1 MDTKTIN
8 EAALAYHAQL
18 PAGKLGI
25 HATKPVE
32 TQYDLSLAYSP
43 GVAAPCLEI
52 AADKS
57 KVYDYTAKGNLVAI
71 ISNGT
76 AVLGLGNIGPEAS
89 KPVMEGKA
97 ILLKKFAG
105 IDAFDIELDA
115 TKPDD
120 VVNIIKAI
128 SPTFGAINLEDFK
141 APECFEIEQRL
152 QASVSIPIMHDD
164 QHGTAMVISA
174 ALENSLRIV
183 KKKIQTVKIVIS
195 GAGAA
200 AIACGKLLLALGA
213 QLEHIIMCDSKGV
226 IGKNREGLTIEKQY
240 FATDSPLKTLQ
251 EAIKDADVFIGLS
264 QGNVLQPQDLLHMAD
279 SPIVFALA
287 NPTPEIDYE
296 LAINTRK
303 DIIMATG
310 RSDYPNQ
317 INNVLCF
324 PYIYRGALD
333 VQATAINDAMKLAV
347 VQALASLA
355 QEPVPTEVL
364 KAYNISALAFGPT
377 YIVPKPIDPRLIV
390 TISSAVAKAAIASG
404 VARKPIQDWAAYAD
418 QLQKRLA

>member
-1 MDTKTIN
+1 MNTKTIN
-8 EAALAYHAQL
+8 EAALAYHAQQ

-226 IGKNREGLTIEKQY
+226 IGKNREDLTIEKQY